1 MTLSTSPVAACPVA
15 PGQLALPAGTPAADG
30 LAQLL
35 PALGELY
42 RDLHA
47 HPELSM
53 HETRTAAIIAAT
65 LRAQGWKVT
74 ENVGTTGVVG
84 VLSNGEGPTV
94 LLRADTDG
102 LPLAEDTGLPYAST
116 DTAIGPDGTEVPLM
130 HGCGHDHHVTA
141 LLGATALYAADRTG
155 WTGTLIAVFQP
166 GEEIAAGARAM
177 IDDGFA
183 ERFPRPD
190 VCLGQHVSP
199 LPTGTVA
206 LRPGTTM
213 AAADSFRIRLFGAG
227 GHGSQPELTIDPI
240 VLGAHVV
247 TRLQTVVSREIAAQD
262 AAVVTVGSFQ
272 AGHKEN
278 IIPDSAE
285 LKVNVRTF
293 DPKVRER
300 VLAAIE
306 RVVRGEAQAAG
317 APREPEFE
325 PLNAFPLT
333 VNDDSATERARDALR
348 SVYGE
353 QGVQHMARPLSGSE
367 DFGVFG
373 TTLDCPSV
381 FWMWGSFDPKH
392 YEDEDPSQTRP
403 GIPGNHSPR
412 FAPQAEQVIEYGVR
426 GLRAVAAAFHEPGAR
441 PI

>member
-1 MTLSTSPVAACPVA
+1 MTVSPPPACPVDPA
-15 PGQLALPAGTPAADG
+15 RLALPAGTPADKG
-30 LAQLL
+30 LTELL

-53 HETRTAAIIAAT
+53 NETRTAAIVAAV
-65 LRAQGWKVT
+65 LRAQGWEVT
-74 ENVGTTGVVG
+74 ENVGITGVVG
-84 VLSNGEGPTV
+84 TLTNGDGPTV

-155 WTGTLIAVFQP
+155 WRGTLLAVFQP

-177 IDDGFA
+177 VDDGFA

-213 AAADSFRIRLFGAG
+213 SAADSFRVRLHGAG
-227 GHGSQPELTIDPI
+227 GHGSQPELAIDPI
-240 VLGAHVV
+240 LLGAHVV
-247 TRLQTVVSREIAAQD
+247 TRLQSVVSREIAAQD

-293 DPKVRER
+293 DPEVRER

-306 RVVRGEAQAAG
+306 RIVRGEAQAAG

-333 VNDDSATERARDALR
+333 YNDEEAAERVRAALVG
-348 SVYGE
+348 VYGE
-353 QGVQHMARPLSGSE
+353 EGVQHMQRPLSGSE
-367 DFGVFG
+367 DFGLFG
-373 TTLDCPSV
+373 TAFECPSV
-381 FWMWGSFDPKH
+381 FWMWGGFDPAL
-392 YEDEDPSQTRP
+392 YEGEDPTQVRP
-403 GIPGNHSPR
+403 GTPGNHSPR
-412 FAPQAEQVIEYGVR
+412 FAPQAEPVIEYGVR
-426 GLRAVAAAFHEPGAR
+426 GLLAAAAAFHGPEA
-441 PI
+441 

>member
-1 MTLSTSPVAACPVA
+1 MTVSPSPVPACPVDPA
-15 PGQLALPAGTPAADG
+15 LLVLPADTPADQG
-30 LAQLL
+30 LERLL
-35 PALGELY
+35 PTLGDLY

-53 HETRTAAIIAAT
+53 NETRTAAIVAAV
-65 LRAQGWKVT
+65 LRAQGWEVT
-74 ENVGTTGVVG
+74 EKVGTTGVVG
-84 VLSNGEGPTV
+84 TLTNGDGPTV

-116 DTAIGPDGTEVPLM
+116 DTAIGPDGGEVPLM

-141 LLGATALYAADRTG
+141 LLGATALYAADRST
-155 WTGTLIAVFQP
+155 WRGTLLAVFQP

-177 IDDGFA
+177 VDDGFA

-206 LRPGTTM
+206 LRPGTAM
-213 AAADSFRIRLFGAG
+213 SAADSFRVRLYGSG
-227 GHGSQPELTIDPI
+227 GHGSQPELTVDPI
-240 VLGAHVV
+240 LLGAHVV
-247 TRLQTVVSREIAAQD
+247 TRLQSVVSREIAPQD

-285 LKVNVRTF
+285 LKINVRTF
-293 DPKVRER
+293 DPEVRTR

-306 RVVRGEAQAAG
+306 RIVRGEAQAAG

-333 VNDDSATERARDALR
+333 VNDSDATERVRAALV

-353 QGVQHMARPLSGSE
+353 PGVQHMERPLAGSE

-373 TTLDCPSV
+373 TTFACPSV
-381 FWMWGSFDPKH
+381 FWMWGGFDPAL
-392 YEDEDPSQTRP
+392 YEGQDPSQVRP
-403 GIPGNHSPR
+403 GTPGNHSPR
-412 FAPQAEQVIEYGVR
+412 FAPQAEPVIEYGVR
-426 GLRAVAAAFHEPGAR
+426 GLLAAAAAFHGPDA
-441 PI
+441 

>member
-1 MTLSTSPVAACPVA
+1 MTPSTSPAPACPVDPA
-15 PGQLALPAGTPAADG
+15 RLTLPAGTPADEG
-30 LAQLL
+30 LPRLL

-42 RDLHA
+42 RDLHT

-53 HETRTAAIIAAT
+53 HETRTAAIIAIV
-65 LRAQGWKVT
+65 LRAQGWEVT
-74 ENVGTTGVVG
+74 EHVGTTGVVG
-84 VLSNGEGPTV
+84 TLTNGEGPTV

-116 DTAIGPDGTEVPLM
+116 DTATGPDGHEVPVM

-141 LLGATALYAADRTG
+141 LLGATALYAADRTT
-155 WTGTLIAVFQP
+155 WRGTLLAVFQP
-166 GEEIAAGARAM
+166 GEEIAAGAQAM
-177 IDDGFA
+177 VDDGFA
-183 ERFPRPD
+183 DRFPRPD

-213 AAADSFRIRLFGAG
+213 SAADSFRIRLFGSG
-227 GHGSQPELTIDPI
+227 GHGSQPELTVDPI

-262 AAVVTVGSFQ
+262 AAVVTVGSFR

-293 DPKVRER
+293 DPEVRER

-306 RVVRGEAQAAG
+306 RIVRGEAQTAG

-333 VNDDSATERARDALR
+333 VNDDDAAERARAALLA
-348 SVYGE
+348 VYGE
-353 QGVQHMARPLSGSE
+353 DGVQHMARPLSGSE
-367 DFGVFG
+367 DFGIFG

-381 FWMWGSFDPKH
+381 FWMWGSFDPKL
-392 YEDEDPSQTRP
+392 YEGEDPTRPRP

-412 FAPQAEQVIEYGVR
+412 FAPQAEPVIEYGVR
-426 GLRAVAAAFHEPGAR
+426 GLRAVTAEFNGPGA
-441 PI
+441 